1 MFKSEVVK
9 ILKSAGIK
17 TEEKILEKPP
27 QSEFGDIAFPCFHLA
42 KEKKKNPQLIA
53 QDIAKKI
60 KLGKKSL
67 ISKVEAKGAYVNFF
81 FNYSVLSKIVLN
93 DIIKKNEKYGT
104 GKIKNKT
111 AVIDFSSPN
120 PAHPIHVGS
129 ARSTFIGESLS
140 RILEFSGYKT
150 KRICYVNSL
159 GRQVAILV
167 WSYLKFANG
176 KKPNKKP
183 DQWLLNIYVKGNEAI
198 ANNPKL
204 EEEVDDTLRKLE
216 KGDKTLLSVS
226 KKLVEWCLEGFKET
240 YKRIGINFDEYLW
253 ESNFSQIS
261 KKYVQK
267 LLAEKFAFKTDD
279 GAVIIDL
286 EKHGLSNTVLLRNDG
301 TGLYLIRDVAAGIY
315 KFTKY
320 KPSLNV
326 YVVAEDQ
333 KLHFQQE
340 FKIFELLG
348 YKNLAKSSKHLSF
361 GYVNLPEGKLS
372 SRLGRVV
379 LIDDVFDEA
388 AKRVKF
394 HTKDENI
401 AKAVGKAAV
410 IYAILRIDPDKQ
422 VTFNWDEILNLE
434 GNTASYLQYAHTRC
448 SGILRKSKTWKP
460 VYTKKEFENH
470 EKRLIG
476 LLSNFSQMVEQAAN
490 DLRPSYIC
498 NYVYELAT
506 AFNEFYEK
514 CPVIKAEKELKDFRL
529 TLVKATEIVLKN
541 ALNLIDIE
549 AVEKM

>member
-17 TEEKILEKPP
+17 TEEKSLEKPP
-27 QSEFGDIAFPCFHLA
+27 QEEFGDIAFPCFQLA
-42 KEKKKNPQLIA
+42 KEQKKNPQLIA
-53 QDIAKKI
+53 QDIVKKI
-60 KLGKKSL
+60 KIGKKSL
-67 ISKVEAKGAYVNFF
+67 ISKVEARGPYVNFF
-81 FNYSVLSKIVLN
+81 FNYSILSKIVLSN
-93 DIIKKNEKYGT
+93 VIKKNQKYGSS
-104 GKIKNKT
+104 KSKNKT

-150 KRICYVNSL
+150 KRICYVNSI

-176 KKPNKKP
+176 KKPTKKP
-183 DQWLLNIYVKGNEAI
+183 DQWLLDIYVKGNEAI
-198 ANNPKL
+198 ANDPKL

-216 KGDKTLLSVS
+216 KGDKTLTPIS

-240 YKRIGINFDEYLW
+240 YKKIGINFDEYLW
-253 ESNFSQIS
+253 ESNFSETS
-261 KKYVQK
+261 KKYAQK
-267 LLAEKFAFKTDD
+267 LLIDKFAFKTDD
-279 GAVIIDL
+279 KAIIIDL
-286 EKHGLSNTVLLRNDG
+286 EKYGISNTVLLRKDG
-301 TGLYLIRDVAAGIY
+301 TGLYLTRDVAAGVY
-315 KFTKY
+315 KFKKY
-320 KPSLNV
+320 KPSVNV

-340 FKIFELLG
+340 FKIFDLLG
-348 YKNLAKSSKHLSF
+348 YKDLVKNSKHLSF

-388 AKRVKF
+388 AKRVKS
-394 HTKDENI
+394 HTKDDNI
-401 AKAVGKAAV
+401 AKTVGKAAV

-422 VTFNWDEILNLE
+422 VTFNWDEVLNLE
-434 GNTASYLQYAHTRC
+434 GNTAPYLQYAHTRC
-448 SGILRKSKTWKP
+448 SGILRKSKIWKP
-460 VYTKKEFENH
+460 VYTKKEFEDH
-470 EKRLIG
+470 EKKLIG
-476 LLSNFSQMVEQAAN
+476 FLSNFPQIVEQASN

-541 ALNLIDIE
+541 ALNLIEIE